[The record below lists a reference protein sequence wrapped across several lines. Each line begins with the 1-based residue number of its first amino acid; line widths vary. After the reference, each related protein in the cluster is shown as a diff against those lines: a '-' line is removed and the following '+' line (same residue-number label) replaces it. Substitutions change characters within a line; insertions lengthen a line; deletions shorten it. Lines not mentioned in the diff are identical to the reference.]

1 MKYQLVPKTG
11 WNVSK
16 LSFGCMRFR
25 DEETAAEAV
34 RKAIELGVNYFDVA
48 PGYGGGAAG
57 PFLGKGIRGLR
68 DKAII
73 TAKSSPGNGGD
84 GLSDYNPKA
93 GFGIRT
99 ADEARREIDQS
110 MEFLGVD
117 HLDMYQFW
125 ALHSDVIFDEGVK
138 PGGFMEG
145 VMKARDEGL
154 FDYIGMTTH
163 SESDHIIRYLKNSP
177 YEFDMVTLPFHPRNA
192 GRGKAIDY
200 CAERGIGVVAMN
212 PLAGGMLGRPAAV
225 FQKVAD
231 DLGLDSM
238 VEASL
243 RFVAG
248 FDNITTALNGITLAE
263 HAIQGAAAIEKGPLT
278 GDVAGK
284 FVERLDEVLQNV
296 PAGRMCTGC
305 GYCGECPEGIA
316 IPELLGLYTDLLIPS
331 MADAARAKIAEHAAG
346 HDPSTCTACKQCEEK
361 CPNGIPVSEMMAEAA
376 KTWNK

>member
-48 PGYGGGAAG
+48 PAYGGGSAE
-57 PFLGKGIRGLR
+57 PFLANGIKGLR
-68 DKAII
+68 DKTII

-84 GLSDYNPKA
+84 GLCDYNPKG

-110 MEFLGVD
+110 MKFLGVD

-125 ALHSDVIFDEGVK
+125 AVHSDVVFQEGIK

-145 VMKARDEGL
+145 VLKAHDEGL
-154 FDYIGMTTH
+154 FDYIGITTH
-163 SESDHIIRYLKNSP
+163 SESDDIIHYLKDSP

-212 PLAGGMLGRPAAV
+212 PLAGGLLGRPAAV

-231 DLGLDSM
+231 DLGLGSM

-248 FDNITTALNGITLAE
+248 FDGITTALNGITLAE
-263 HAIQGAAAIEKGPLT
+263 HAIQGAAAIEKGPLP
-278 GDVAGK
+278 DNVARQ
-284 FVERLDEVLQNV
+284 FTDRLDEVLQNV
-296 PAGRMCTGC
+296 NPGHMCTAC

-316 IPELLGLYTDLLIPS
+316 IPEVLGLYTDLLIPS
-331 MADAARAKIAEHAAG
+331 IADAERAKIAQNAAG
-346 HDPSTCTACKQCEEK
+346 FDPSACTECKQCEEK
-361 CPNGIPVSEMMAEAA
+361 CPNGIPVAELMATAA
-376 KTWNK
+376 KAWNG